1 MDQKY
6 HYHHFILTLL
16 PLIIVFI
23 WINSS
28 LVDCQAYNGPISRQ
42 VEVFVNVYDHPKT
55 GFSCQGKNPGQY
67 YADPAT
73 KCAVYY
79 VCIPNPTGTMS
90 AQSFACPNG
99 TIFSQATRV
108 CRPHEEVFC
117 PLAARYYDSI
127 DGSID
132 NRGEHVDLPTLP
144 ELSKPV
150 AAPHR
155 PQKSSSNKPPKSLP
169 IISSLSDN
177 KPIPKL
183 ASAPTSSSS
192 SHHNSFNINRNFR
205 NSRTFSTT
213 STTTS
218 TTTTTTPRPSLP
230 PQPLQPTDLGV
241 ADYEY
246 DYSDYNE
253 TGLVNAA
260 ATLLQSTILNQQPNK
275 DSITNMAINQSG
287 NDHEDDD
294 TSDRRRRRR
303 KRNISLQKQR
313 KEEHMNHKLTESLL
327 AERTKSS
334 ESFLVPT
341 EIFSC
346 EDKIHGLAYA
356 DLTNDCQKFFVCLSF
371 SKGKMMAYRFDCE
384 QGKRFN
390 QQKGGCD
397 TKIDTKTCQRNSQH
411 YFIYNKWFKQSKKH
425 LLNKSI

>member
-1 MDQKY
+1 MDPKY
-6 HYHHFILTLL
+6 HYHYWILSS
-16 PLIIVFI
+16 IIVFI
-23 WINSS
+23 WINSLS
-28 LVDCQAYNGPISRQ
+28 IDCQAYNGPIYRQ

-55 GFSCQGKNPGQY
+55 GFSCHDKHPGQY

-117 PLAARYYDSI
+117 PLASRYYDSI

-132 NRGEHVDLPTLP
+132 NPSEHV
-144 ELSKPV
+144 ESAVKPV
-150 AAPHR
+150 AVPSR
-155 PQKSSSNKPPKSLP
+155 PQKFSSHTNKQPKSLP
-169 IISSLSDN
+169 IIASN
-177 KPIPKL
+177 NNNNNNNNPIPK
-183 ASAPTSSSS
+183 SAPPSISSSSSS
-192 SHHNSFNINRNFR
+192 SHGNSFNINRNFR
-205 NSRTFSTT
+205 NSRTISST

-218 TTTTTTPRPSLP
+218 TTTPAPLPLSSSQPS
-230 PQPLQPTDLGV
+230 QPSSDLGV

-260 ATLLQSTILNQQPNK
+260 STLLQSTILNSQQK
-275 DSITNMAINQSG
+275 DSISNRVGNQG
-287 NDHEDDD
+287 NNDHEDDNI
-294 TSDRRRRRR
+294 SNERRRR
-303 KRNISLQKQR
+303 KRYISLQQQR
-313 KEEHMNHKLTESLL
+313 KEEHMNHKLSESLL

-334 ESFLVPT
+334 ESFQIPT

-356 DLTNDCQKFFVCLSF
+356 DLTSDCQRFFVCLSIT
-371 SKGKMMAYRFDCE
+371 KGKMIPYRFDCE
-384 QGKRFN
+384 HGKRFN
-390 QQKGGCD
+390 QQKSGCD
-397 TKIDTKTCQRNSQH
+397 SKIDSKTCQRNSKH
-411 YFIYNKWFKQSKKH
+411 YYVYNKWFKQSKKH